1 MKPSTFSVI
10 PLTPAVQE
18 GARVMGICNSCRYCE
33 GFCAVFPAMERRLVF
48 TPESMHFLANLCH
61 NCGACYHACQYA
73 PPHAFALEV
82 PQAMAAIR
90 RETYTEFAFPRPL
103 GQAYQRQGLAM
114 SLAAVLAF
122 FAIFIVGTMSLGDHT
137 RLWTAPGPGL
147 FYEITSHGL
156 LVSLFGP
163 VFLFSVLAMGVSA
176 GRYWKMLSHA
186 SRETAASIL
195 EAAQTAR
202 DVLGLRY
209 LDGGGDGCPDAT
221 DAPSQSRRIHHHL
234 VFYGFMLCLAS
245 TSVATLYHYLF
256 NQPAPYPFL
265 SAPVLLGTVGGVL
278 MVLGCGGLLATR
290 AQRHR
295 ILKRSDQAVMDVGF
309 VVLLLLIAA
318 SGLALLAVRTTA
330 AMPLVHLFHLSTVL
344 AFFLLMPYSKFV
356 HGLYRGVA
364 LWWHNR
370 EQRNPSRL
378 QLSDG

>member
-1 MKPSTFSVI
+1 MTHTPISII
-10 PLTPAVQE
+10 PLTPAVEE

-33 GFCAVFPAMERRLVF
+33 GFCAVFPAMERRLTF

-73 PPHAFALEV
+73 PPHAFAIEV

-90 RETYTEFAFPRPL
+90 KETYKAFAFPQAL
-103 GQAYQRQGLAM
+103 GKAYQQQGLAL
-114 SLAAVLAF
+114 SLAAVVAF
-122 FAIFIVGTMSLGDHT
+122 FVIFIVGALSMGDPS
-137 RLWTAPGPGL
+137 RLISAPGPGL

-163 VFLFSVLAMGVSA
+163 VFLFSVLAMVISGAKYWAMLRASSQESA
-176 GRYWKMLSHA
+176 FPLQEA
-186 SRETAASIL
+186 VETA
-195 EAAQTAR
+195 EA
-202 DVLGLRY
+202 VLTMRY
-209 LDGGGDGCPDAT
+209 LDGGGDGCADKS

-245 TSVATLYHYLF
+245 TSVATLYHYVFDL
-256 NQPAPYPFL
+256 QAPYPFF
-265 SAPVLLGTVGGVL
+265 SVPVLLGTVGGVL
-278 MVLGCGGLLATR
+278 MVLGCAGLLATR
-290 AQRHR
+290 SKRHP
-295 ILKRSDQAVMDVGF
+295 ILKRTDQSVMDVGF

-356 HGLYRGVA
+356 HGVYRGLA
-364 LWWHNR
+364 LWWHHR
-370 EQRNPSRL
+370 EQRNPTRL
-378 QLSDG
+378 RLSDG